1 MSFARSCRPENL
13 HLYTICCKITSS
25 RYNIF
30 QVPFNRKM
38 TTKEE
43 EDVEEEMLK
52 SVNDRCLSNAEN
64 SNYDK
69 KGLGYHTTDK
79 NR

>member
-1 MSFARSCRPENL
+1 
-13 HLYTICCKITSS
+13 
-25 RYNIF
+25 
-30 QVPFNRKM
+30 M
-38 TTKEE
+38 TTKDEE
-43 EDVEEEMLK
+43 EVEEEMLK

-69 KGLGYHTTDK
+69 KGLGYRTTDK